1 MSLSL
6 EEVRKVARLAR
17 LKLDEEQEKKFLQ
30 DLNKT
35 FAWID
40 ELQEIDTGGVEPM
53 YNVHDAICPVFEDDI
68 NEGNSVDSVLA
79 NSPTKPIQNFYRV
92 PKVIE

>member
-6 EEVRKVARLAR
+6 DKVRKVARLAR
-17 LKLDEEQEKKFLQ
+17 LKLDEGQEKRFLQ
-30 DLNKT
+30 DLSKT

-40 ELQEIDTGGVEPM
+40 ELQELDTGGVEPM
-53 YNVHDAICPVFEDDI
+53 YNVHDASCPVFEDDI
-68 NEGNSVDSVLA
+68 SEGNNVDKVLA
-79 NSPTKPIQNFYRV
+79 NSPVKPIQNFYRV